1 MIEDP
6 IIKNIHR
13 IRIEYAERY
22 GNDLHRIFEAARK
35 KQGADGRLVVSATPK
50 PMLNQ
55 HIEENTA

>member
-1 MIEDP
+1 MNEDP

-13 IRIEYAERY
+13 IRVEYAERY

-35 KQGADGRLVVSATPK
+35 KQGADGRRVVSAIPK
-50 PMLNQ
+50 PSLNQ